1 MYGNSSSKHVYLFL
15 RYFLCVAKKKTWYS
29 AVRNFQLTSDLTVIT
44 NGTLELEVWS
54 LSWRYLI

>member
-44 NGTLELEVWS
+44 NGTLELEV
-54 LSWRYLI
+54 